1 LAKKKNSIAVP
12 NGKTIKHKRNESGS
26 EQLRATKHNM
36 LAFMSDC
43 GGSDGSDGSVEV
55 AQWFQDLARSKTGAA
70 WQVVVSGETKGR
82 TERRGDSQ
90 TMWRVDVQIARDTE
104 DNAGVNSVSSSAAAM
119 APFPPSIP
127 VNSQWPTVAPIQIP
141 QHALL
146 WVDVGTAHVND
157 VSAHEGDAVGAGS
170 SEARVPALYIP
181 MIVEPC
187 WSDTNLV
194 DIFATLALGHSLR
207 ATQSIFS

>member
-1 LAKKKNSIAVP
+1 
-12 NGKTIKHKRNESGS
+12 
-26 EQLRATKHNM
+26 M

-104 DNAGVNSVSSSAAAM
+104 DNAGVNAVSSSAAAM

-146 WVDVGTAHVND
+146 WVDAGTVHVNN
-157 VSAHEGDAVGAGS
+157 VSADEGHAVGASS
-170 SEARVPALYIP
+170 SEARVPALDIP
-181 MIVEPC
+181 MIVETMLYQPC
-187 WSDTNLV
+187 WSYTNLE
-194 DIFATLALGHSLR
+194 DIFTTLALGHSLR